1 MIRQSSRHAM
11 TQATTQAMTHGIGVR
26 SRQSLAWLGAH
37 TASIL
42 ALGASAGLSACSA
55 PPADGPPMFD
65 SAGPNG
71 ASNSAAGSGSS
82 QTPGRTDGSS
92 NGVTNAGN
100 PAQNQIG
107 SSTPPPANGSST
119 PPTNTAP
126 ESNPNAAPLANGTDQ
141 SSGSGMAAGGG
152 GATSTNPAAAAGAGG
167 SGNTTPPVQPPPVPP
182 VQQPPAA
189 PDITCPDGA
198 TFCSGFETDTLPTG
212 AGYQSQPTTPLEF
225 DTTVKHSGA
234 RALKVVSA
242 GGFNIREVVVPIPG
256 QSFWARLFIQTS
268 NDFGDGDHDS
278 LFVAS
283 TATPAQDNNDEHG
296 PEFSEQANQV
306 LLNADDNPIAGA
318 NGPGFPQS
326 AGPKLAANTW
336 HCVEAFYDGGSGD
349 VEIFSDNASLIDAP
363 AFKPATFAT
372 FRFGYIGF
380 NTVRTVW
387 FDDVVVAPDRVGCN

>member
-1 MIRQSSRHAM
+1 MIRQSSGQAM
-11 TQATTQAMTHGIGVR
+11 TQGIRIRARR
-26 SRQSLAWLGAH
+26 SIGAC
-37 TASIL
+37 TVSTL
-42 ALGASAGLSACSA
+42 ALGASAALISCGE
-55 PPADGPPMFD
+55 PADGPPVFAP
-65 SAGPNG
+65 SGLN
-71 ASNSAAGSGSS
+71 AAGSSSVINTGTGTNGSQNPGGTNTGSNGTANPSNPTQS
-82 QTPGRTDGSS
+82 QT
-92 NGVTNAGN
+92 
-100 PAQNQIG
+100 G
-107 SSTPPPANGSST
+107 SSTPAANGSSVS
-119 PPTNTAP
+119 PANTAP
-126 ESNPNAAPLANGTDQ
+126 PQGNPNAAPLGNGTGGQ
-141 SSGSGMAAGGG
+141 SSGGGIASGGG
-152 GATSTNPAAAAGAGG
+152 GAGPTASTPTGG
-167 SGNTTPPVQPPPVPP
+167 TGNTGNTGGTGNTTPP

-189 PDITCPDGA
+189 PDIACPNGA
-198 TFCSGFETDTLPTG
+198 TFCSGFESDVLPTG
-212 AGYQSQPTTPLEF
+212 AVYQSQPATTLQF
-225 DTTVKHSGA
+225 DTTVKHSGT
-234 RALKVVSA
+234 RSLMVVSA

-268 NDFGDGDHDS
+268 NVFGDGDHDS

-283 TATPAQDNNDEHG
+283 TATPLQDNNDEHG

-326 AGPKLAANTW
+326 AGPQLAANTW

-349 VEIFSDNASLIDAP
+349 VEIFSDGASLIDAP